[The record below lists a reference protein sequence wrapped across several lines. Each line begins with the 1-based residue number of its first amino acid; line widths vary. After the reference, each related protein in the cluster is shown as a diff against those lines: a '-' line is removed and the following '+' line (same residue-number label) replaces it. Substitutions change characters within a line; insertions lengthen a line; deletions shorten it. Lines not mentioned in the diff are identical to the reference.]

1 MCASNA
7 PLDDVCRALG
17 RPRVVRVGPRGVRGA
32 ARANDSQFVAQSP
45 AHAQL
50 SRAGAAHRAAAHG
63 EAGDHGRAVVGDVV
77 ELHRAHPRVRNVPR
91 GARVL
96 SCAERPVSFKYSAQ
110 ESINK
115 AVTRLLE
122 TARVCFLGTNEKKKK
137 KKNGARE
144 AEGGRPRE
152 MGKKRCPHGERKDS
166 CVKCYPCPHGRL
178 KNNPT

>member
-96 SCAERPVSFKYSAQ
+96 SCDERPVSFKYSAQ

-144 AEGGRPRE
+144 A
-152 MGKKRCPHGERKDS
+152 
-166 CVKCYPCPHGRL
+166 
-178 KNNPT
+178 